1 MDMAVNYIKPEIGK
15 TYTLRNGGD
24 YRCLWVSNADN
35 VKVMYGECSA
45 VLIRD
50 KDGWKLT
57 AHGIQQNEDGTIE
70 WNYSTNGHWTSGIVK
85 GDGKKFEVWK
95 DCELGETYKEKT
107 FDTWIE
113 AFEWIN
119 EHEKYY
125 PGWHLRI
132 VEV

>member
-1 MDMAVNYIKPEIGK
+1 MAAKYIKPEIGQN
-15 TYTLRNGGD
+15 YTLRSGGE
-24 YRCLWVSNADN
+24 YRCLWVSNTDK
-35 VKVMYGECSA
+35 VKVMFGECSA
-45 VLIRD
+45 VMIRD

-70 WNYSTNGHWTSGIVK
+70 WDYSTGGHWTSGIVK

-95 DCELGETYKEKT
+95 DCELGESYKEKT
-107 FDTWIE
+107 CDTWLE

-119 EHEKYY
+119 QNEKCY